1 MSEPMSERERWQLE
15 LDKLQ
20 RGLQGDPFA
29 FLGPQRDP
37 GGEGGV
43 LRAYLPGAQRVELLD
58 EDGATLAELEQS
70 DPGSGLF
77 QRHLSACHRATA
89 CACTGRTACRKAKT
103 PMPSG
108 RCSANSTSTC
118 SPKATTANWPPA
130 WARN

>member
-43 LRAYLPGAQRVELLD
+43 GGGGGGPPRGGRPG
-58 EDGATLAELEQS
+58 G
-70 DPGSGLF
+70 GG
-77 QRHLSACHRATA
+77 
-89 CACTGRTACRKAKT
+89 G
-103 PMPSG
+103 G
-108 RCSANSTSTC
+108 
-118 SPKATTANWPPA
+118 
-130 WARN
+130 

>member
-43 LRAYLPGAQRVELLD
+43 G
-58 EDGATLAELEQS
+58 G
-70 DPGSGLF
+70 GG
-77 QRHLSACHRATA
+77 
-89 CACTGRTACRKAKT
+89 G
-103 PMPSG
+103 
-108 RCSANSTSTC
+108 
-118 SPKATTANWPPA
+118 
-130 WARN
+130 

>member
-43 LRAYLPGAQRVELLD
+43 LRAYLP
-58 EDGATLAELEQS
+58 
-70 DPGSGLF
+70 
-77 QRHLSACHRATA
+77 LSLIHISEPTR
-89 CACTGRTACRKAKT
+89 
-103 PMPSG
+103 PEP
-108 RCSANSTSTC
+108 
-118 SPKATTANWPPA
+118 
-130 WARN
+130 

>member
-43 LRAYLPGAQRVELLD
+43 LRAYLP
-58 EDGATLAELEQS
+58 
-70 DPGSGLF
+70 
-77 QRHLSACHRATA
+77 LSLIHI
-89 CACTGRTACRKAKT
+89 
-103 PMPSG
+103 
-108 RCSANSTSTC
+108 
-118 SPKATTANWPPA
+118 
-130 WARN
+130 